1 MNKIFLF
8 GLIFLTGCASPLS
21 DTTVVNLL
29 NNRISNLEQKLQTN
43 PPGVNNLP
51 DRSGNLT
58 EAQKEFIR
66 VMMDYLGEQG
76 E

>member
-1 MNKIFLF
+1 MKQFMIV
-8 GLIFLTGCASPLS
+8 GLIFLTDCASPFS
-21 DTTVVNLL
+21 DTTVVSLL
-29 NNRISNLEQKLQTN
+29 NNRIANLEQKLQTN
-43 PPGVNNLP
+43 PPGVKNLP